1 MLRNLII
8 SVIGAILGFVLVFG
22 GSYAAWVFFVG
33 SGPSTNKA
41 GLERFMV
48 MQAFVIIPAAA
59 IITAVF
65 VASLVSRSYWWL
77 GGVSL
82 LPLFVY
88 GYIRGE
94 ARAEVVLSILYL
106 LLATGAAFIVSRFKR
121 TRPA

>member
-8 SVIGAILGFVLVFG
+8 SVTGAILGFVLVFG

-41 GLERFMV
+41 GLERIMV
-48 MQAFVIIPAAA
+48 MQAFVIIPAAV

-77 GGVSL
+77 AGVSL

-94 ARAEVVLSILYL
+94 ARGEVVLSILYL
-106 LLATGAAFIVSRFKR
+106 LLATGAAFIASRFKR
-121 TRPA
+121 AHPG